1 MEQLR
6 QVIPYEEFDYLT
18 LLGALKTFARPRDKI
33 TALLRAGAIVR
44 VKKGLYVFGPS
55 YCREAYSQELLAN
68 WIYGP
73 SYLSLEYALARYG
86 MIPERVETLT
96 SVTCGKSRT
105 FNTPVGRFTYRS
117 VAMRAYWIGVD
128 RVELAGNRSFLMAT
142 REKALA
148 DMLCQDRGAAI
159 RSLKR
164 LEAFLAEDL
173 RVDPDA
179 LRGLDPVA
187 MGAIA
192 EQYRSRRIALLAS
205 YLEKRGTRGS
215 DE

>member
-18 LLGALKTFARPRDKI
+18 LLGGLKAYARPRDKI
-33 TALLRAGAIVR
+33 TALLHAGSIIR

-55 YCREAYSQELLAN
+55 FRREAYSRELLAN

-73 SYLSLEYALARYG
+73 SYLSLEYALGRYG

-96 SVTCGKSRT
+96 SVTCGKGRA
-105 FNTPVGRFTYRS
+105 FHTPAGRFTYWS
-117 VAMRAYWIGVD
+117 VPMRAYSIGFD
-128 RVELAGNRSFLMAT
+128 RIEQAGNRGFLMAT

-148 DMLCQDRGAAI
+148 DKLCQDRSVVI
-159 RSLKR
+159 RSFKQ
-164 LEAFLAEDL
+164 LEAYLLEDL
-173 RVDPDA
+173 RIDPDA
-179 LRGLDPVA
+179 LRQLDPVA
-187 MGAIA
+187 MGTIA
-192 EQYRSRRIALLAS
+192 VHWGSRRVALLAS
-205 YLEKRGTRGS
+205 YLEKRGTRVS